1 MAIADYQATD
11 RARLLRTMGLAG
23 ALLCAGLAIL
33 LWLGADVLGTKQ
45 CMETGYGLGVEGGGS
60 LMTEAGCELTVP
72 TTMGVVSGV
81 LPTLSEPVA
90 RAALIA
96 GLAGAVPPSVC
107 LWLATRRSR

>member
-1 MAIADYQATD
+1 MAKGGNHAPDG
-11 RARLLRTMGLAG
+11 ARRLRMMGLAG
-23 ALLCAGLAIL
+23 ALLCAGLATL

-45 CMETGYGLGVEGGGS
+45 CMESGYGLLVESGGS
-60 LMTEAGCELTVP
+60 LMTKEGCELTVP

-96 GLAGAVPPSVC
+96 GLAGAVPPSIC
-107 LWLATRRSR
+107 LWLATRRSG